1 MGRNIDSGEICPNL
15 WIRCEAKTNIWGAIA
30 HTCAANRRCMKYQK
44 VIQMIFLEMQ
54 INQNTNDKRTKQEW
68 KWRRRKV
75 EIGAE
80 TQVNKIVDDAGI
92 GKAAG
97 CLGQGWEIP
106 AARGL
111 GILSHK
117 P

>member
-1 MGRNIDSGEICPNL
+1 M
-15 WIRCEAKTNIWGAIA
+15 
-30 HTCAANRRCMKYQK
+30 
-44 VIQMIFLEMQ
+44 
-54 INQNTNDKRTKQEW
+54 TKQEL

-80 TQVNKIVDDAGI
+80 TRVNKIVDDAGI